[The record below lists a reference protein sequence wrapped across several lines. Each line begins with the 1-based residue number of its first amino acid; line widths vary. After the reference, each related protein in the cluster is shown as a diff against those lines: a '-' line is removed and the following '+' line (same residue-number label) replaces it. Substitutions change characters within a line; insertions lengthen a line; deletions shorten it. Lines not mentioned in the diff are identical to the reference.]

1 MTSASVTTFLA
12 FLAGIISWSVY
23 CIAVGISIHMN
34 ITVSTEL
41 VIHMASDETGKYVI
55 FESSGRV
62 ASNET
67 GKKGFQRRRPWP
79 ILRVLSEHS
88 LGGD

>member
-1 MTSASVTTFLA
+1 MNLQPEK
-12 FLAGIISWSVY
+12 LP
-23 CIAVGISIHMN
+23 IAVGISIHRN

-55 FESSGRV
+55 FESSGHV

-79 ILRVLSEHS
+79 ILRVLSEYS